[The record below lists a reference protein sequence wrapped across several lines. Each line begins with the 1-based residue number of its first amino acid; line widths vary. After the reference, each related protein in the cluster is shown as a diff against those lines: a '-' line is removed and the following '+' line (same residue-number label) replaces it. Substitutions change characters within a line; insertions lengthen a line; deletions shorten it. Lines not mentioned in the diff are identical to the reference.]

1 MVIGSQVVETRVK
14 AQLAIVTVFLLGV
27 AAGALGLTMYSRWI
41 DAGRPPGWTGKFDR
55 ERYVKRMTEAVGL
68 NPEQMGPLDAILDE
82 TREEFLAMRKRLSP
96 QIDEVRQRARDR
108 VRGILNADQQPRF
121 EAFLKRWDEERRA
134 EEQAAAAPKVG
145 ERKP

>member
-1 MVIGSQVVETRVK
+1 MVETRVK

-41 DAGRPPGWTGKFDR
+41 DAGRPSGWTGKFDR
-55 ERYVKRMTEAVGL
+55 ERYVKQMTEAVGL
-68 NPEQMGPLDAILDE
+68 DPEQMGPLDAILDE

-108 VRGILNADQQPRF
+108 VRGILNAHQQPRF

>member
-1 MVIGSQVVETRVK
+1 MVETRVK
-14 AQLAIVTVFLLGV
+14 AQLGIVTVFLLGV

-96 QIDEVRQRARDR
+96 QIDEVRRRARDR

>member
-1 MVIGSQVVETRVK
+1 MVETRVK
-14 AQLAIVTVFLLGV
+14 AQLGIVTVFLLGV

-41 DAGRPPGWTGKFDR
+41 DAGRPPGWTGRFDQ
-55 ERYVKRMTEAVGL
+55 ERYVKQMTEAVGL

-82 TREEFLAMRKRLSP
+82 TREEFLELRRRLRP
-96 QIDEVRQRARDR
+96 QFDDIRQRARDR
-108 VRGILNADQQPRF
+108 LRGTLKAEQLPRF

>member
-1 MVIGSQVVETRVK
+1 MVETRVK
-14 AQLAIVTVFLLGV
+14 AQLAIVIVFLLGV
-27 AAGALGLTMYSRWI
+27 AAGALGLTMYTRWI
-41 DAGRPPGWTGKFDR
+41 DAGRPSGWTGKFDR
-55 ERYVKRMTEAVGL
+55 ERYVKQMTEAVGL
-68 NPEQMGPLDAILDE
+68 KPEQMGPLDAILDE

-108 VRGILNADQQPRF
+108 VRGILHADQQPRF

-134 EEQAAAAPKVG
+134 EEQAASAPKVG

>member
-1 MVIGSQVVETRVK
+1 MVETRVK
-14 AQLAIVTVFLLGV
+14 AQFAIVTVFLLGV

-41 DAGRPPGWTGKFDR
+41 DAGRPSGWTGKFDR
-55 ERYVKRMTEAVGL
+55 ERYVKQMTEAVGL
-68 NPEQMGPLDAILDE
+68 KSEQMGPLDAILDE

-108 VRGILNADQQPRF
+108 VRGILNTEQLPRF

>member
-1 MVIGSQVVETRVK
+1 MMETRGKVR
-14 AQLAIVTVFLLGV
+14 LAFVIIFLLGF
-27 AAGALGLTMYSRWI
+27 AAGALSLMLYVRRI
-41 DAGRPPGWTGKFDR
+41 EAGRPSAWSVRFDR
-55 ERYVKRMTEAVGL
+55 DRYVKQMTEAVGL

-108 VRGILNADQQPRF
+108 VRGILHADQQPRF

>member
-1 MVIGSQVVETRVK
+1 MVETRVK

-41 DAGRPPGWTGKFDR
+41 DAGRPSRWTGKFDQ
-55 ERYVKRMTEAVGL
+55 ERYVKQMTEAVRL

>member
-1 MVIGSQVVETRVK
+1 MESQVVETRVK

-41 DAGRPPGWTGKFDR
+41 DPGRPSGWTGKFDR
-55 ERYVKRMTEAVGL
+55 ERYVKQMTEAVGL
-68 NPEQMGPLDAILDE
+68 KPEQLGPLDAILHE
-82 TREEFLAMRKRLSP
+82 TREEFLAMRKRLAP
-96 QIDEVRQRARDR
+96 QIDEVRRRARDR
-108 VRGILNADQQPRF
+108 VRGILHADQQPRF
-121 EAFLKRWDEERRA
+121 EAFLKRWDEERRV